1 MRSLAGPA
9 DVTST
14 NFCLDI
20 RPDLRPDLRLDIRPD
35 PRPLEEQ
42 SDLDCFL
49 LLELA
54 LRNIDL
60 AGLSGS
66 LRFRRHSRSNIPDS
80 AGFRSSSLLL
90 WMVWMVSV
98 MLSSSSEISRLL
110 RVTCLQIDLQQVVLN
125 LGKPFQRENLSL
137 LVDDQEAPDASSLL
151 FIEDIEHLAELALSV
166 RDEGDVESPREESL
180 CPRCLNPLGVEH
192 SGVSGAG
199 NNLT

>member
-1 MRSLAGPA
+1 
-9 DVTST
+9 
-14 NFCLDI
+14 
-20 RPDLRPDLRLDIRPD
+20 
-35 PRPLEEQ
+35 
-42 SDLDCFL
+42 
-49 LLELA
+49 
-54 LRNIDL
+54 
-60 AGLSGS
+60 
-66 LRFRRHSRSNIPDS
+66 
-80 AGFRSSSLLL
+80 
-90 WMVWMVSV
+90 MVSV

-137 LVDDQEAPDASSLL
+137 LVDDQEAPDASSFL